1 MKPKFFEEKKIEK
14 KKFRENFF
22 KNFFFRFSKIFFRRN
37 LSYDEYIMHAIFPDH
52 RSRGS
57 GDIRADTQ
65 TDLRI
70 YYIDVYGVL
79 RNHAWLR
86 MF

>member
-1 MKPKFFEEKKIEK
+1 
-14 KKFRENFF
+14 
-22 KNFFFRFSKIFFRRN
+22 
-37 LSYDEYIMHAIFPDH
+37 MHAIFPDH

-70 YYIDVYGVL
+70 YYIDDVSKLVPIDL
-79 RNHAWLR
+79 KT
-86 MF
+86 FFKTEK